1 MSLERA
7 SRPRPIEKR
16 VNQERPTPYVVLTS
30 HETEMNPEFR
40 STGLRELFKTA
51 REQGG
56 YVEYVPNP
64 GFAISKPSEGPKFSD
79 NFSTCQGQIITI
91 KTVSGKRFSV
101 LSHQESRTQSTH
113 TEYADGKWNETA
125 SKFATAMQHRI
136 VELLTMPSIANDP
149 LDLQTVRVFSF
160 GGRSNRTRD
169 GGLEL
174 DEGMRT
180 DLLASTRATLQ
191 KGLDGYAAHYGLPR
205 TEVPNPI
212 QLHLP
217 REEGHLAGGFM
228 SSYLY
233 DTERDIFYVLHDK
246 QDARQVAPYDATS
259 GPAM

>member
-1 MSLERA
+1 MSPEGAYGHGR
-7 SRPRPIEKR
+7 IEKKEA
-16 VNQERPTPYVVLTS
+16 QERPTPYVVLTS
-30 HETEMNPEFR
+30 HEVELNPEFK
-40 STGLRELFKTA
+40 STGLRELYKTA

-79 NFSTCQGQIITI
+79 NFTTCQGQIITI
-91 KTVSGKRFSV
+91 KAVSGKRLSI
-101 LSHQESRTQSTH
+101 LSHQEKRTQSTH
-113 TEYADGKWNETA
+113 TEYADGNWTETA
-125 SKFATAMQHRI
+125 SQFATAMQHRI
-136 VELLTMPSIANDP
+136 VELLTMPSLATDP

-205 TEVPNPI
+205 AEVPNPI

-217 REEGHLAGGFM
+217 REEGHEAGGFM

-233 DTERDIFYVLHDK
+233 DTERDIFYVLHEK
-246 QDARQVAPYDATS
+246 QDAKQVAPYDAAS
-259 GPAM
+259 GPAI